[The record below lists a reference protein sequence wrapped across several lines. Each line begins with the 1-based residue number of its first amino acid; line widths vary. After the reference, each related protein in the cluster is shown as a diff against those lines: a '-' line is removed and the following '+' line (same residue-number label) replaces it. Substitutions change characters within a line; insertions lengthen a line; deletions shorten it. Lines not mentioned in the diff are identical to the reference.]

1 MDIKKK
7 QPPLW
12 RLQMKIVLCIRGYS
26 SLPRVISPCCDFI
39 PVVQDFRLPI
49 SHLIGEKVFVLRA
62 VIIVKRILKPEVS
75 SVIPEADQNI
85 SSEIFFHII
94 LANFKIAVQE
104 NAVLDFT
111 QFVKI
116 SDNCNSFIMFH
127 CQIVLMCFIFCFAA
141 KFYPSLKLTVQRWGN
156 KKPRATFL
164 AQGHKNNYLTI

>member
-1 MDIKKK
+1 MHTLFLFE
-7 QPPLW
+7 QCW
-12 RLQMKIVLCIRGYS
+12 RT
-26 SLPRVISPCCDFI
+26 ISPCYDFL
-39 PVVQDFRLPI
+39 PVIQDFCLQI
-49 SHLIGEKVFVLRA
+49 THLIDEKVFVFRA
-62 VIIVKRILKPEVS
+62 VIIIKRILKPEVS

-127 CQIVLMCFIFCFAA
+127 SQIVLMCFIFCFAA
-141 KFYPSLKLTVQRWGN
+141 KFYPSLNLTVQRLGD

-164 AQGHKNNYLTI
+164 AQGVK

>member
-26 SLPRVISPCCDFI
+26 SLPRAISPCCDFI

-62 VIIVKRILKPEVS
+62 VIIVKRIPKPEVT
-75 SVIPEADQNI
+75 SVIPKAYQNF
-85 SSEIFFHII
+85 SSEIFFHIV
-94 LANFKIAVQE
+94 LTNFKIAIQK
-104 NAVLDFT
+104 NAVFDFT

-116 SDNCNSFIMFH
+116 SDNCNSVIMFH
-127 CQIVLMCFIFCFAA
+127 NQIVLMYFILCLVV
-141 KFYPSLKLTVQRWGN
+141 KIPLNLTM
-156 KKPRATFL
+156 
-164 AQGHKNNYLTI
+164 

>member
-1 MDIKKK
+1 MHALFLFEQCCRNICPCYDF
-7 QPPLW
+7 
-12 RLQMKIVLCIRGYS
+12 
-26 SLPRVISPCCDFI
+26 LPVI
-39 PVVQDFRLPI
+39 QDFCLQI
-49 SHLIGEKVFVLRA
+49 THLIDEKVFVFRA

-94 LANFKIAVQE
+94 LANFKIAIQE
-104 NAVLDFT
+104 NTVLDFT

-127 CQIVLMCFIFCFAA
+127 SQIVLMCFIFCFAA
-141 KFYPSLKLTVQRWGN
+141 KFYPSLNLTVQRWGN

-164 AQGHKNNYLTI
+164 AQGVK